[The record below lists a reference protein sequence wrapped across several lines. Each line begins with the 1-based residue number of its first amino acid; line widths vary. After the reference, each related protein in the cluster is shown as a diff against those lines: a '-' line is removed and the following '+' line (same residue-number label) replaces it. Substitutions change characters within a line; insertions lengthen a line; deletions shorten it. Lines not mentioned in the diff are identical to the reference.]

1 MQSIFQY
8 EHLYWGGFEISAFD
22 LWWANQNIS
31 LRRQE
36 IWTWEATPSK
46 VKSSKLETR
55 GDEQESFAPH
65 WLKPSKCTSFFQNF
79 NFTFWQKQKKTL
91 QGMMRRCSDGRNY
104 GRNYDRFKNI
114 CGFWWEMLNT
124 LYRIWV
130 CWCIVLQGTV
140 IVIHGF
146 FFSPPCNYVM

>member
-1 MQSIFQY
+1 
-8 EHLYWGGFEISAFD
+8 
-22 LWWANQNIS
+22 
-31 LRRQE
+31 
-36 IWTWEATPSK
+36 
-46 VKSSKLETR
+46 
-55 GDEQESFAPH
+55 
-65 WLKPSKCTSFFQNF
+65 
-79 NFTFWQKQKKTL
+79 
-91 QGMMRRCSDGRNY
+91 MMRRCSDGRNY

-146 FFSPPCNYVM
+146 FFSPLQLCDVARPTIIQKKI